1 MVKEFLSQRGVA
13 FEERDVSVNPA
24 YAQELVNSTGQ
35 MGVPV
40 TVINGLAIIGF
51 DRPRLEQVLSQE
63 QRPSL
68 GIAVADAG
76 KIAMRRGTDVAI
88 GAYVGK
94 VRQGSLGDKM
104 GLLTGDIIVEV
115 NRQNVANAGD
125 LEQVISGLGGGSL
138 ISIVFIRGNIRHS
151 AEGKL

>member
-76 KIAMRRGTDVAI
+76 KIAINRGTDVAI